1 MIYTFLIDSVF
12 CFLLIKLAKKTEKIF
27 FQLILS
33 FGIISTFLLLG
44 LSALSAY
51 NTSIETTI
59 GLGTMILCVYY
70 FKHTIIA
77 PNTNKDA

>member
-1 MIYTFLIDSVF
+1 MIYVFLIDGVF

-33 FGIISTFLLLG
+33 FGIISAFLLLG
-44 LSALSAY
+44 LSALSTY
-51 NTSIETTI
+51 NTSIETTM
-59 GLGTMILCVYY
+59 GLGAMILCVYY

-77 PNTNKDA
+77 PSTNKDA